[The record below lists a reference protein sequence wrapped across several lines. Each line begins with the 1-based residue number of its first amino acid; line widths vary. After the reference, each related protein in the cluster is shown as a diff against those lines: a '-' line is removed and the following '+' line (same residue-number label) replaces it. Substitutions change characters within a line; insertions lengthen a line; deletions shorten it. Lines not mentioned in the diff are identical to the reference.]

1 MPQRIILIAGI
12 GHSGSTLLD
21 MALGCHP
28 RIIGLGEV
36 SKVLRTPLDELR
48 GIRYRQG
55 MCSCGVVAR
64 ECPFWSTL
72 LNWLEDNPALSLEQ
86 KYARVLEHFQ
96 QTYGPDTHLLDSSK
110 TVRPYQA
117 WLNNQHELRAIHL
130 TRDVRSWIDS
140 RLRGNDPRDK
150 GGTLRLSARWWR
162 GNRRTERFLAHHR
175 INTFNLGYEE
185 LATRPSAM
193 LEKLCQWLELD
204 FDPAM
209 LTPSSTGSHIIR
221 GNAARQERSRV
232 AAIRYDARWMT
243 SSRLMLQS
251 TLLLPLAARNRRL
264 VYANTPD
271 TAKTKQHITTDNQ
284 DKHS

>member
-1 MPQRIILIAGI
+1 MTHRIILIAGI

-28 RIIGLGEV
+28 RIVGLGEV

-48 GIRYRQG
+48 GERYRQSL
-55 MCSCGVVAR
+55 CSCGAVAR
-64 ECPFWSTL
+64 DCPFWSGL
-72 LNWLEDNPALSLEQ
+72 LAWLEDNPTLSLEQ
-86 KYARVLEHFQ
+86 KYSRVLEQFSQHF
-96 QTYGPDTHLLDSSK
+96 GPDTRLLDSSK

-117 WLNNQHELRAIHL
+117 WLKQQHDLRAIHL

-150 GGTLRLSARWWR
+150 GGTLRLAARWWR
-162 GNRRTERFLAHHR
+162 GNRRTERFLARHG

-185 LATRPSAM
+185 LALQPAIM
-193 LEKLCQWLELD
+193 LETLCQWLGLE

-209 LTPSSTGSHIIR
+209 LTPSATSSHIIR
-221 GNAARQERSRV
+221 GNAARQDRSRI

-251 TLLLPLAARNRRL
+251 PLLLPLAARNRRL
-264 VYANTPD
+264 VYANTRG
-271 TAKTKQHITTDNQ
+271 AGRK
-284 DKHS
+284 